1 MTHALQEF
9 QIVLS
14 GEVYFVLS
22 FFSLP
27 VKEVFR
33 RLLNIVQSNSE
44 ANNSSANTTSSSSA
58 SRLSA
63 VDIFVGFHKIESD
76 LKAAIAAVNVCVA
89 DETVF
94 NESVMAVS
102 LTQMLEMKSLPT
114 LIMRTVLQAR
124 KSVLYA
130 QWIQFF
136 SKKDFSKELF
146 TSEGIVY

>member
-1 MTHALQEF
+1 M
-9 QIVLS
+9 
-14 GEVYFVLS
+14 
-22 FFSLP
+22 
-27 VKEVFR
+27 
-33 RLLNIVQSNSE
+33 QSNSE
-44 ANNSSANTTSSSSA
+44 ANNSSANTTTSSLA

-124 KSVLYA
+124 KTVLYA
-130 QWIQFF
+130 
-136 SKKDFSKELF
+136 
-146 TSEGIVY
+146 